1 MLNLTLYVSPIVSS
15 NINDTNI
22 NDTNIN
28 DQSSSIIKC
37 SSLRLIRYSSL
48 SISYSINKEKKY
60 YIVGIPFPPVLIHSL
75 AKYLNIHTNGGFI
88 EQKRKEKK
96 KTIQDVIL
104 EKFFGYTPIDLP
116 HSYQDSYQH
125 SYQDSYSSSSL
136 QNILNKIPNPSLLI
150 STSISSSYSSI
161 SSISSI
167 KPKPSTPIILLL
179 YFPTFENSYNFAS
192 KVKEISHKKS
202 SLKQELKTNNN
213 TPKSDNNINN
223 NLELDNNQTNEVFV
237 FSTLLLDSVIYKK
250 QIDDSD
256 LPHPLSSSSPSPPPI
271 KLKDD
276 DDDNSNNNNN
286 NNDNNDNNN
295 NNTIN
300 NIKKTK
306 LRA

>member
-1 MLNLTLYVSPIVSS
+1 MLNLTLYVSPIWNSIVSS

-22 NDTNIN
+22 NDSNIN
-28 DQSSSIIKC
+28 DQSSSIMKC
-37 SSLRLIRYSSL
+37 SSLRLIRYSSS

-88 EQKRKEKK
+88 EQGEKRKEKK

-116 HSYQDSYQH
+116 HSYQH

-161 SSISSI
+161 SSI

-192 KVKEISHKKS
+192 KVKEISYKKS
-202 SLKQELKTNNN
+202 LLKQE
-213 TPKSDNNINN
+213 
-223 NLELDNNQTNEVFV
+223 F
-237 FSTLLLDSVIYKK
+237 KK
-250 QIDDSD
+250 
-256 LPHPLSSSSPSPPPI
+256 
-271 KLKDD
+271 K
-276 DDDNSNNNNN
+276 
-286 NNDNNDNNN
+286 
-295 NNTIN
+295 
-300 NIKKTK
+300 
-306 LRA
+306 